1 MDLLALPSFVESRE
15 HMTSEVTIYLAD
27 ASYVKPNYASFC
39 KIHKI
44 SVGNQYQATGNTSQ
58 R

>member
-15 HMTSEVTIYLAD
+15 QTSEVTIYLAGVM
-27 ASYVKPNYASFC
+27 SNQIS
-39 KIHKI
+39 KIQKI
-44 SVGNQYQATGNTSQ
+44 SAGNQNQATGNTSQ